1 LISADESGKK
11 IRNDERKNRMSA
23 VSESLAPESPKFY
36 RPIIMGGLIA
46 GALDITSAFIN
57 SGLRGRSPMWVLQS
71 VASGLLGADSY
82 KGGFATAAL
91 GTALHFLIALTA
103 TSVFYAASRKLKFM
117 TERPII
123 SGILYGAAV
132 YLFMY
137 FIVLRLAFS
146 GMTYTAAS
154 VATNLGIHIFC
165 VGLPISLAV
174 RRFSAAPLVLSLLA
188 LMLVGSW
195 SARGADGAIQSQEPT
210 AAKPVVLVEL
220 FTSEGCSSCPPAD
233 KLLADLD
240 QNQPIK
246 GAQVIALSEH
256 VDYWNRLGWK
266 DPFSSAEF
274 SRRQSEYARAFG
286 GKDIYTPQM
295 VVDGQAEFVGSNLA
309 AARAAI
315 LKAALSPKANIGLT
329 IKSSSPKSVTLAV
342 QVENIPA
349 ISSGDT
355 ADVMLAITESGLSSN
370 VSKGENSGR
379 KLAHS
384 AVTRKLVKIGSISGN
399 SFSAERTI
407 DLDSNWKRENMKA
420 VAFAQERTSRRAIGA
435 SAIRLEGEL

>member
-1 LISADESGKK
+1 METNEPDKR
-11 IRNDERKNRMSA
+11 IRNDERKIRMSA
-23 VSESLAPESPKFY
+23 ASESLALERPNFY
-36 RPIIMGGLIA
+36 RPIIFGGLIA
-46 GALDITSAFIN
+46 GTLDITSAFIN

-71 VASGLLGADSY
+71 VASGLLGQDSY
-82 KGGFATAAL
+82 KGGFKTAAL
-91 GTALHFLIALTA
+91 GTALHFLIAFTA
-103 TSVFYAASRKLKFM
+103 TAVFYAASRKLKFM
-117 TERPII
+117 TERPVI
-123 SGILYGAAV
+123 SGILYGVAA

-137 FIVLRLAFS
+137 FIVLKLAFP
-146 GMTYTAAS
+146 GITYTLTS
-154 VATNLGIHIFC
+154 IATNVSIHIFC
-165 VGLPISLAV
+165 IGLPISLAI
-174 RRFSAAPLVLSLLA
+174 RRFSAAPLALSLLA

-195 SARGADGAIQSQEPT
+195 SARGADAAIQHEAAT

-266 DPFSSAEF
+266 DPFSSADF
-274 SRRQSEYARAFG
+274 SRRQSEYARVFG

-309 AARAAI
+309 AAREAI
-315 LKAALSPKANIGLT
+315 LKAALSPKANVALT
-329 IKSSSPKSVTLAV
+329 IKSSSPKSVAIAV
-342 QVENIPA
+342 RVENIPA

-370 VSKGENSGR
+370 VSRGENSGR

-384 AVTRKLVKIGSISGN
+384 AVTRKLIKIGSISGN
-399 SFSAERTI
+399 SFTGERTI
-407 DLDSNWKRENMKA
+407 DLDSRWKRENMKA

-435 SAIRLEGEL
+435 AAIKLEGE